1 MEADTRSA
9 GRDPAPAC
17 PKCGSSMV
25 MRTTKRGKNIG
36 NQFWGCS
43 TFPDCWKRIPISDQT
58 RGNTDAD
65 ASGGAGEDRG
75 GGVAPVNTKTKS
87 VRADRSEEALDA
99 AAFQRRVDW
108 ADGTFNRRGWT
119 ARHASA
125 GGSLRALP
133 DACAVQLGCCW
144 VAREDRGP
152 RQAGGGPPPL
162 SLAVGSMLRL
172 LARGTSPPMHPDA
185 EKRLMSEHD
194 DGVAS
199 AVEDRDFLVPARGAA
214 VFAEGMC
221 DSDFEELLVEQID
234 ARRSGAARWLVP
246 QAPLDVLAV
255 AAGVENA
262 EAQGE
267 RRCDFLFCPLGSEPV
282 VFEVDGSQHEEAQL
296 VDRERDTLLRNAGIP
311 TVRVT
316 TEELRAGKGPGLEG
330 VFEAT
335 RKALAGRNSPNPWH
349 PLVWGPLQTHRLM
362 LAICESAD
370 AGFLSGERW
379 VIELSDPTG
388 LSAGLIGP
396 YLETLAALAD
406 IWGAGD
412 SVPKVVT
419 FRGDDVEVVYRR
431 DDDGGLGYEQTH
443 ELGTSDGTASVVVLL
458 QSDWSPSEQLPRPDL
473 DGPPLVVVRST
484 GVPVL
489 PRDPVRLQTAA
500 HPGQSNKLRLR
511 QPALEAV
518 MRAVFAKDRFREG
531 QLEGVSAVL
540 AGRDCAVLLPT
551 GGGKSMIYQMTGL
564 ILPGRVLVVDPITSL
579 IDDQISGLAEHG
591 IDRACGITS
600 RNSGESLDTTK
611 DAYFVF
617 VAPERLQRQKF
628 RDLLAASARSF
639 PVSLVVVDE
648 AHCVSEWGHDFRT
661 AYLNFGR
668 TVRTVCD
675 PSGLGAPPIL
685 ALTGTASRA
694 VLSDVLFQLGIS
706 GDSPDSIISP
716 ASFDR
721 PELTYEVRRTSPN
734 LSEETLKDVLRCIP
748 AELGE
753 QPAAFQ
759 VEGRLPGIV
768 FIPTVDGPRRN
779 MRETLKTVRSAIPT
793 AAGFSSKAP
802 NGWNR
807 IEWEDEKTRNAQMFK
822 ADRTGAIV
830 ATKAYG
836 MGIDKPNVR
845 WIVHYGLPQSI
856 ESFYQEVG
864 RAGRD
869 HQPAKSVLIL
879 TEHSQAQSRAQL
891 ESGQQQQTNDDISTV
906 LWFHNRSFPNPG
918 GDAQTTEELF
928 RRLCANSIIPLGD
941 QEEKR
946 NASKRAL
953 HRLAILGVVDDYCI
967 KGFGNTETATVSV
980 SLNISPEQ
988 IADNLLGFVARS
1000 QPGRVEAFRERVSTY
1015 ANAQSAVREC
1025 SRMLAEFV
1033 YDTIGRARQ
1042 RSLYEM
1048 WELAG
1053 SGIQDGEL
1061 VRQGILDYLTEG
1073 VPSAVAQRLA
1083 EMSKFSFADWVAEW
1097 NGIASVDDARQWRAA
1112 AARLLGSYPDHPGLL
1127 ASRALAGLLLPDGS
1141 ADDLEEGL
1149 RQSMDSALNRYQA
1162 DPSDTEDLAMQI
1174 IGMVTDPPESE
1185 MASVIASKP
1194 RDEQLTIAS
1203 AAVAAARA
1211 TLPTCERVNEWLETN
1226 WQLSPHL
1233 AVFRLSETIA
1243 SANRFA
1249 HQITSSNGTSSPQI
1263 QQPEHERTVP

>member
-1 MEADTRSA
+1 MEADTTSA

-25 MRTTKRGKNIG
+25 MRTAKRGKNIG

-43 TFPDCWKRIPISDQT
+43 TFPDCRSRVAVSDQT
-58 RGNTDAD
+58 HNNSGAVG
-65 ASGGAGEDRG
+65 SGGAGEDRG
-75 GGVAPVNTKTKS
+75 GGIAPVNTKAKS
-87 VRADRSEEALDA
+87 VRADRSEEDLDA

-133 DACAVQLGCCW
+133 DTRAVQLGCCW

-152 RQAGGGPPPL
+152 RQAGGGPSPL

-194 DGVAS
+194 GVAS
-199 AVEDRDFLVPARGAA
+199 AAEDRDFLVPARGAA

-221 DSDFEELLVEQID
+221 DSEFEELLVEQID

-255 AAGVENA
+255 AAEVQNA

-267 RRCDFLFCPLGSEPV
+267 RRCDFLFCPPGSEPV
-282 VFEVDGSQHEEAQL
+282 VLEVDGSQHETARL
-296 VDRERDTLLRNAGIP
+296 VDRERDTLLRKAGIP

-316 TEELRAGKGPGLEG
+316 TEELRAEKGPGLER

-335 RKALAGRNSPNPWH
+335 RKALAGRNGPNPWH

-362 LAICESAD
+362 LAICESVD
-370 AGFLSGERW
+370 AEFLSGERW

-396 YLETLAALAD
+396 YLETLAALGD

-412 SVPKVVT
+412 SVPKVIA
-419 FRGDDVEVVYRR
+419 FRGDVEVVYRR

-489 PRDPVRLQTAA
+489 PRDLVRLQTAA

-551 GGGKSMIYQMTGL
+551 GGGKSMIYQITGL
-564 ILPGRVLVVDPITSL
+564 IFPGRVLVVDPITSL

-591 IDRACGITS
+591 IDRAHGITA
-600 RNSGESLDTTK
+600 RNSGESMHHAEN
-611 DAYFVF
+611 AYFVF

-668 TVRTVCD
+668 TVRMVCD
-675 PSGLGAPPIL
+675 PSGLGAPPLL

-706 GDSPDSIISP
+706 GDSPDSIVSP

-721 PELTYEVRRTSPN
+721 PELTYEVRRTNPR
-734 LSEETLKDVLRCIP
+734 LSTDTLTDVLRCLP
-748 AELGE
+748 ASLGE
-753 QPAAFQ
+753 QPAAFR

-768 FIPTVDGPRRN
+768 FIPTVNGQHRSMTD
-779 MRETLKTVRSAIPT
+779 TLKAVRSAIPT
-793 AAGFSSKAP
+793 AAGFSSTAP
-802 NGWNR
+802 KGSAWGDWDN
-807 IEWEDEKTRNAQMFK
+807 EKTSNALMFK
-822 ADRTGAIV
+822 TDQISALV

-845 WIVHYGLPQSI
+845 WIVHFGLPQSI

-891 ESGQQQQTNDDISTV
+891 ESGQQQKTNDDISTV
-906 LWFHNRSFPNPG
+906 LWFHNRSFPSPDK
-918 GDAQTTEELF
+918 DARTTEEVF
-928 RRLCANSIIPLGD
+928 SRLCANSTIPLGD
-941 QEEKR
+941 QEKQR

-953 HRLAILGVVDDYCI
+953 HRLAILGVVGDYCI
-967 KGFGNTETATVSV
+967 EGWGSNETATVSV

-1000 QPGRVEAFRERVSTY
+1000 QPGRVEAFRERVSTF
-1015 ANAQSAVREC
+1015 ASAQSAVREC
-1025 SRMLAEFV
+1025 GRMLAEFV
-1033 YDTIGRARQ
+1033 YDTIGRARR

-1073 VPSAVAQRLA
+1073 VPSAVVQRLA
-1083 EMSKFSFADWVAEW
+1083 EMSKFSFADWAAEW
-1097 NGIASVDDARQWRAA
+1097 ASIASVDDARQWRAA

-1127 ASRALAGLLLPDGS
+1127 ASRALAGVLLPDGS

-1185 MASVIASKP
+1185 MASVVASKP
-1194 RDEQLTIAS
+1194 RDEQFTIAS

-1249 HQITSSNGTSSPQI
+1249 YQITSSIRTPSPQI

>member
-1 MEADTRSA
+1 M
-9 GRDPAPAC
+9 
-17 PKCGSSMV
+17 
-25 MRTTKRGKNIG
+25 
-36 NQFWGCS
+36 
-43 TFPDCWKRIPISDQT
+43 
-58 RGNTDAD
+58 
-65 ASGGAGEDRG
+65 
-75 GGVAPVNTKTKS
+75 
-87 VRADRSEEALDA
+87 
-99 AAFQRRVDW
+99 
-108 ADGTFNRRGWT
+108 
-119 ARHASA
+119 
-125 GGSLRALP
+125 
-133 DACAVQLGCCW
+133 
-144 VAREDRGP
+144 
-152 RQAGGGPPPL
+152 
-162 SLAVGSMLRL
+162 
-172 LARGTSPPMHPDA
+172 
-185 EKRLMSEHD
+185 
-194 DGVAS
+194 
-199 AVEDRDFLVPARGAA
+199 
-214 VFAEGMC
+214 FAEGMC
-221 DSDFEELLVEQID
+221 DSELEELLVEQID
-234 ARRSGAARWLVP
+234 ARRQGATRWLVP

-255 AAGVENA
+255 AAEVETA
-262 EAQGE
+262 EPQGE
-267 RRCDFLFCPLGSEPV
+267 RRCDFLFCPPGSEPV
-282 VFEVDGSQHEEAQL
+282 VFEVDGSQHEEAGL
-296 VDRERDTLLRNAGIP
+296 VDQERDKLLQRAGIP

-316 TEELRAGKGPGLEG
+316 TEELRAGKDPGLDD
-330 VFEAT
+330 VFRAIQ
-335 RKALAGRNSPNPWH
+335 KAPAGRNGPNPWH

-362 LAICESAD
+362 LAICESVD

-388 LSAGLIGP
+388 LSAGLFGP

-412 SVPKVVT
+412 SIPKVVT
-419 FRGDDVEVVYRR
+419 FRGEQAVTYRR
-431 DDDGGLGYEQTH
+431 HDDGGLGYEQTH

-458 QSDWSPSEQLPRPDL
+458 QSDWSPSEQLPHSDL
-473 DGPPLVVVRST
+473 DNPPMVVVRST

-489 PRDPVRLQTAA
+489 PRDPVRLQAAA
-500 HPGQSNKLRLR
+500 HPGQSNERRLR
-511 QPALEAV
+511 PPALEAV
-518 MRAVFAKDRFREG
+518 MRAVFDKDRFREG
-531 QLEGVSAVL
+531 QLEGVSAIL
-540 AGRDCAVLLPT
+540 TGRDCAVLLPT
-551 GGGKSMIYQMTGL
+551 GGGKSIVYQIAGL

-591 IDRACGITS
+591 IDRAHGITS
-600 RNSGESLDTTK
+600 QNRGESLDITK
-611 DAYFVF
+611 DSYFVF

-628 RDLLAASARSF
+628 RSSLAASARSF

-675 PSGLGAPPIL
+675 PLGLGAPPIL

-734 LSEETLKDVLRCIP
+734 LSEETLQDVLRCLP
-748 AELGE
+748 ADLGE

-768 FIPTVDGPRRN
+768 FIATVNGRHRN
-779 MRETLKTVRSAIPT
+779 MAETLTTVRSTIPN
-793 AAGFSSKAP
+793 AVGFSSTVP
-802 NGWNR
+802 NGWDRN
-807 IEWEDEKTRNAQMFK
+807 EWAAEKTHNAQKFK
-822 ADRTGAIV
+822 DDQTGAIV

-845 WIVHYGLPQSI
+845 WIIHFGMPQSI

-879 TEHSQAQSRAQL
+879 TEQSPAQSRAQL
-891 ESGQQQQTNDDISTV
+891 ESGKQQRTSDDISTM

-918 GDAQTTEELF
+918 VDAQTTEEVF
-928 RRLCANSIIPLGD
+928 SKLCASSTIPLGGHED
-941 QEEKR
+941 QR

-967 KGFGNTETATVSV
+967 EGWGNSEKAAVTMSG
-980 SLNISPEQ
+980 IGPEQ
-988 IADNLLGFVARS
+988 IADNLLAFVARS
-1000 QPGRVEAFRERVSTY
+1000 QPGRVEAFRARFSTF
-1015 ANAQSAVREC
+1015 ASAQSAVREC

-1053 SGIQDGEL
+1053 SGIRDGEL

-1083 EMSKFSFADWVAEW
+1083 ETSKFSFADWVAEW

-1127 ASRALAGLLLPDGS
+1127 ASRALAGVLLPDGS
-1141 ADDLEEGL
+1141 ANNLEEGL
-1149 RQSMDSALNRYQA
+1149 RQAMESALNLYQA
-1162 DPSDTEDLAMQI
+1162 DPTDTEDLAMWI

-1194 RDEQLTIAS
+1194 RDEQFTIAS

-1211 TLPTCERVNEWLETN
+1211 TLPACERVNEWLETN

-1249 HQITSSNGTSSPQI
+1249 HQITNSNRTSSSQF
-1263 QQPEHERTVP
+1263 QQPEPERTAT